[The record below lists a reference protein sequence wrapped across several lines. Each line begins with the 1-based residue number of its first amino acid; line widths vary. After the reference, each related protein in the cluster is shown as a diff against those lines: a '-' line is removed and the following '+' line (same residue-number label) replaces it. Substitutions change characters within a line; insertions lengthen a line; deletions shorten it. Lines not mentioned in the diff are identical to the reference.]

1 MKRLLF
7 FLLFLS
13 SSASAEKIP
22 LAVYGVEPQGI
33 NPSTADIITDIVRSK
48 LRGCGRF
55 DLIEKSKMEEVLKL
69 QGFQQSGCSEAEC
82 AAKVGRILNVKKI
95 VVGGLGK
102 LGTAYRLSL
111 RVVDVET
118 AVIEVEDE
126 EKQVVKEEDLDQLVP
141 PLVTRLCPRIRLTGA
156 TAPSDI
162 GSLTVTSTPSGA
174 KVFLDGELRG
184 ETPLGLTDLS
194 AGGHQLVVTKDGY
207 VDYVEAVAVTKDM
220 KKTIAAALK
229 ALSGSLRVFSKPLGA
244 SILVDG
250 EKRGVTPKEGLL
262 ITGLSVGEHQ
272 LRFAREGCEA
282 YGSSALVEANGVKEV
297 RASLVVVDVPGKKNS
312 SQAFLM
318 SACCPGLGQYYNGEP
333 LKGLAMQ
340 AGFIGGVVMMVTS
353 GIGDKKTYDP
363 VRQDSVNKTNLT
375 GYFPVG
381 ISLYTLSY
389 FWSMIDAPISAN
401 RINKRK
407 LKELREGHLL
417 EFRNERYVLGLDLA
431 PRKRGFEARAS
442 LYF

>member
-7 FLLFLS
+7 VLLLVS
-13 SSASAEKIP
+13 ASASAEKIP
-22 LAVYGVEPQGI
+22 LAVYGVEPQGV
-33 NPSTADIITDIVRSK
+33 NPSTADIITDIVRTK

-55 DLIEKSKMEEVLKL
+55 DLVEKSKMEEILKL
-69 QGFQQSGCSEAEC
+69 QGIQQTGCTEAEC

-118 AVIEVEDE
+118 AVIEAEEE

-156 TAPSDI
+156 GAPSEV
-162 GSLTVTSTPSGA
+162 GSLTVTSIPGGA

-184 ETPLGLTDLS
+184 ETPLGLTDLP

-207 VDYVEAVAVTKDM
+207 ADYVEAVAVTKEM
-220 KKTIAAALK
+220 KKIVAAALK

-262 ITGLSVGEHQ
+262 IAGLSVGEHQ
-272 LRFAREGCEA
+272 LRFTRDGCEA
-282 YGSSALVEANGVKEV
+282 YGTSVQVEANVVKEV
-297 RASLVVVDVPGKKNS
+297 RASLVVVDLPNKKNAG
-312 SQAFLM
+312 QAFLM
-318 SACCPGLGQYYNGEP
+318 SFVCPGLGQYYNGEP

-340 AGFIGGVVMMVTS
+340 AGFISGIVMMASS
-353 GIGDKKTYDP
+353 GISDKKTYDP
-363 VRQDSVNKTNLT
+363 LRGDTVSNTEFT
-375 GYFPVG
+375 PYFTMGMALVD
-381 ISLYTLSY
+381 IAYI
-389 FWSMIDAPISAN
+389 WSWIDAPISAN

-407 LKELREGHLL
+407 LKELKEGHLL
-417 EFRNERYVLGLDLA
+417 EYGNERYVFGLDVA
-431 PRKRGFEARAS
+431 PRRKGFAAKAT
-442 LYF
+442 LHF